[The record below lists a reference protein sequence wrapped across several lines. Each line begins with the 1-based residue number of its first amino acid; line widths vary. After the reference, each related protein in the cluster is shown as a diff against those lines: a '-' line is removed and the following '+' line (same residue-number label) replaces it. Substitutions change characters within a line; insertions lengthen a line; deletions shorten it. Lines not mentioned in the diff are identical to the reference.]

1 MKKIWGERETGKHVV
16 FLWWAIAS
24 HFMGCHGFF
33 WGLLLIYDQETNQ
46 RRRRINGDNTFIT
59 THSVRFT
66 GQGLNSYLNLRLQ
79 VFKIFE
85 IISIWFFM
93 IIFDQQL
100 TPVIVPQF
108 NYVTWYSWTRD
119 ELQGSIVV
127 FNCIARHAARA
138 TAAARGPLVSCGDVL
153 ITIGGSS
160 QKT

>member
-66 GQGLNSYLNLRLQ
+66 GQSLNSYLNLRLQ
-79 VFKIFE
+79 VFKISE
-85 IISIWFFM
+85 IISIWSAYYYLFILFKIPCQMAKNQNYIFRFGLKWDFRYFFL
-93 IIFDQQL
+93 IFAQPKYYHKHWL
-100 TPVIVPQF
+100 
-108 NYVTWYSWTRD
+108 
-119 ELQGSIVV
+119 
-127 FNCIARHAARA
+127 
-138 TAAARGPLVSCGDVL
+138 
-153 ITIGGSS
+153 
-160 QKT
+160 